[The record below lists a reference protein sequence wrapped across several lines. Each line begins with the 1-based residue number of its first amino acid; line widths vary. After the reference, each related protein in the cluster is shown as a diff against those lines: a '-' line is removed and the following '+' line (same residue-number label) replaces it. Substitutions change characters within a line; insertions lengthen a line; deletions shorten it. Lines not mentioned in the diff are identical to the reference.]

1 MTRTSQVTQILPP
14 AIAAPVQPD
23 RDTASGLQTS
33 SVYVVFTTIEDTLS
47 AIRVAGG
54 FAKALE
60 VPVTI
65 LHFRTV
71 SYALPI
77 DGPAGISPIET
88 AEFAQS
94 LEREGLD
101 VRVKVYLCREA
112 LAAVPLAL
120 TSPSLVVIG
129 GRQAWW
135 GYRASQSTR
144 WRRALEARGHLVIF
158 AANTETKT
166 AGVSGFSRTSGV
178 FHA

>member
-1 MTRTSQVTQILPP
+1 VL
-14 AIAAPVQPD
+14 
-23 RDTASGLQTS
+23 
-33 SVYVVFTTIEDTLS
+33 FTTIEDTL
-47 AIRVAGG
+47 AAVRVASG
-54 FAKALE
+54 FANALE

-71 SYALPI
+71 SYALPV
-77 DGPAGISPIET
+77 DGPAGISPVET

-94 LEREGLD
+94 LERESLN
-101 VRVKVYLCREA
+101 VRVQVYLCREA

-129 GRQAWW
+129 GQRSRGAWW
-135 GYRASQSTR
+135 CCWASQSAR

-158 AANTETKT
+158 TQ
-166 AGVSGFSRTSGV
+166 GV